1 MLRRLIGEDITLE
14 VTLDPGVMRV
24 KADPSQ
30 VDQLILNLAVN
41 ARDAM
46 PQGGALSIETAN
58 VTLKESPPRSP
69 EILPGPYIAIRIVD
83 TGCGMDVGTM
93 AHIFE
98 PFFTTKEVG
107 KGTGLGLSTV
117 FGIVKQC
124 GGHISV
130 ESALGRGTAFQ
141 ILLPAVETADY
152 DERRSSGMHKA
163 LLGGSETVLLVEDEE
178 PVRGMISRILSA
190 SGYTVLEAHDGPS
203 ALAVADAHEGRIHL
217 ILTDIVM
224 PGMNGRSLVEALVAR
239 RPGIKALYMSGY
251 SDDVISHQGLVEDG
265 IPFISKPFRPSEL
278 ASKVRSLLG
287 AA

>member
-1 MLRRLIGEDITLE
+1 
-14 VTLDPGVMRV
+14 MRV
-24 KADPSQ
+24 
-30 VDQLILNLAVN
+30 
-41 ARDAM
+41 
-46 PQGGALSIETAN
+46 
-58 VTLKESPPRSP
+58 
-69 EILPGPYIAIRIVD
+69 
-83 TGCGMDVGTM
+83 DVGTM

-163 LLGGSETVLLVEDEE
+163 LLGGSETVLLVEDEA

-265 IPFISKPFRPSEL
+265 IPFISKPFRPPEL